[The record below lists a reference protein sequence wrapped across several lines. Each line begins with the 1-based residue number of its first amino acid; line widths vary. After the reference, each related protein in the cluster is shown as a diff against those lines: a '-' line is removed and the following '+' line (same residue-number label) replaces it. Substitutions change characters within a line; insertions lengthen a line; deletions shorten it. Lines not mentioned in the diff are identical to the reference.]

1 MISRVTMRLSGLAQY
16 LEDGKRADS
25 ELTRDQKDNAIPL
38 YGSLKLLKKAEDYCN
53 EKKNWKANYEHIT
66 ISFSEEDEKILNSM
80 TDQEQNEVL
89 QDIALIMIKHR
100 TSGYD
105 IDNEVIAYAEC
116 HDPKVKEEINGRT
129 GELQKRRKHIHIGIS
144 YLNPLS
150 DTKLQTTFYN
160 NSYISDT
167 IDKYIA
173 KKHGLTYVPEKAPS
187 DDDIDKPSQMTIN
200 RNILKDATKDF
211 VNKEELYNYL
221 DENSIRYDFTN
232 KKSDTKQSNIYV
244 YNDKGG
250 KIHLRGKDFPNI
262 EIMHNP
268 TLNDKTKVS
277 YIKELRT
284 KSLQELGNILETYYK
299 TNRIPLIAKKR
310 NKETTK
316 LLKDIYKQS
325 DNNIENDKVNS
336 FTSLQAKIFYKH
348 YKHLVTTNLK
358 GYYVD
363 TKESDKVK
371 FTNKAKDIEVT
382 DLGDKITANSSNKN
396 LEEKV
401 KLMVDIAI
409 AKNWNLSALNITG
422 GDAFK
427 KEAFKQIAEIIRE
440 KQERKK
446 TLSLQTTAV
455 VKGIERPKTVTQ
467 YLAKENKEKKELVSV
482 PLSDLKKNLSAQRV
496 LDHAVKKYKLDL
508 SQYEITVDNKI
519 NNLGNRAKP
528 KNVIDFLQKEINLT
542 SKEAIE
548 ECQALYID
556 QPMPIKT
563 AEPVQVSQPIKLKQR
578 KKDHEY
584 SKEQRATAVS
594 KPTNRKNGRSGA
606 TAVHDLQKLSSSNL
620 VLSSRRRTTM
630 LLSADECNNVQQ
642 ERESDNGLLTARA
655 RATQTPIKARRETG
669 GLKMPLHISINK
681 TKQPNANTGWEVVE
695 VKGYSELATV
705 MKQHSYA
712 SSRFDIKRDADNAN
726 TFNNLLIFDV
736 DNDPKDKQLTMK
748 EAKALLEKK
757 GISAMILP
765 SKSNQIEKFTD
776 SGKSK
781 GIKDRYRIVIPTKS
795 AIRNNTDKDTYEEFQ
810 KLTAHALGLTGSVD
824 TSALKDK
831 ARFYYK
837 SPLEAVPLIIKADRV
852 MDISNIENKAIENV
866 QAIRAEKEA
875 QRLKIEQIR
884 ADIKKYRIVSMPT
897 SNNLTYVDAEE
908 LMDVPINTLIMKFES
923 GKENTEGSYKYIKT
937 DATKYSIIDDKLA
950 HDFKNNMTFNSLTYL
965 QMQYETKHLNI
976 IARELEKTTG
986 ESYIKVNT
994 EAVKTAVTDALKT
1007 ATNDKTFEASI
1018 KEYFGC
1024 EYVKL
1029 DKDSIKIADQQ
1040 ISLGDIDI
1048 DKGQII
1054 DTLKGNRQKEA
1065 EKETKKEKVKE
1076 QANEIGSTLGKKKEP
1091 KQQGQS
1097 QGGGRKI

>member
-1 MISRVTMRLSGLAQY
+1 MLMISRVTMRKRGLAQY
-16 LEDGKRADS
+16 LIDGKRADS
-25 ELTRDQKDNAIPL
+25 NLLRNQKDNVIPL
-38 YGSLKLLKKAEDYCN
+38 YGSLNLLKKVEDYCN
-53 EKKNWKANYEHIT
+53 QKKNWSSNYEHIT
-66 ISFSEEDEKILNSM
+66 ISFSDDDIDILNNKSEEDYKSAM
-80 TDQEQNEVL
+80 S
-89 QDIALIMIKHR
+89 DIVTTMIRHR

-105 IDNEVIAYAEC
+105 IDNEVIAYAEI
-116 HDPKVKEEINGRT
+116 HDPKVKEEANART
-129 GELQKRRKHIHIGIS
+129 GEIQKRRKHIHIGIS

-284 KSLQELGNILETYYK
+284 KSLQELGDILETYYK

-382 DLGDKITANSSNKN
+382 DLGDKITANASTKN

-409 AKNWNLSALNITG
+409 AKNWNLSTLDITG
-422 GDAFK
+422 SDAFK
-427 KEAFKQIAEIIRE
+427 KEAHKQIADIIRLE
-440 KQERKK
+440 NMTKK
-446 TLSLQTTAV
+446 TLSLQTVVT
-455 VKGIERPKTVTQ
+455 VKGIERPKTVVQ
-467 YLAKENKEKKELVSV
+467 YLVKENTEKKQVGKIN
-482 PLSDLKKNLSAQRV
+482 LSDLKKNLDAKIV
-496 LDHAVKKYKLDL
+496 LNYVVKKYKLDVN
-508 SQYEITVDNKI
+508 QYEITADNKI
-519 NNLGNRAKP
+519 NNLGNRQKP
-528 KNVIDFLQKEINLT
+528 KNVIDFFQKEINLT

-548 ECQALYID
+548 ECHVLFKA
-556 QPMPIKT
+556 QPMPVQV
-563 AEPVQVSQPIKLKQR
+563 AEPKTR
-578 KKDHEY
+578 
-584 SKEQRATAVS
+584 
-594 KPTNRKNGRSGA
+594 
-606 TAVHDLQKLSSSNL
+606 
-620 VLSSRRRTTM
+620 
-630 LLSADECNNVQQ
+630 
-642 ERESDNGLLTARA
+642 
-655 RATQTPIKARRETG
+655 TPIKIKKEFG
-669 GLKMPLHISINK
+669 EKMPLYISVNK
-681 TKQPNANTGWEVVE
+681 TNQKNALTGWEVVE
-695 VKGYSELATV
+695 VSSYAKLATL

-712 SSRFDIKRDADNAN
+712 SSQFDIKRDANNAN
-726 TFNNLLIFDV
+726 TFNNLLIFDI
-736 DNDPKDKQLTMK
+736 DNDPKDKQLTII
-748 EAKALLEKK
+748 EAKVLLKSK

-765 SKSNQIEKFTD
+765 SKSHQIEKFTD

-781 GIKDRYRIVIPTKS
+781 GIKDRYRIVIPTKT
-795 AIRNNTDKDTYEEFQ
+795 AIKNGTDKQTYIEFME
-810 KLTAHALGLTGSVD
+810 LTAKALGLVSSVD

-831 ARFYYK
+831 ARFYYQ
-837 SPLEAVPLIIKADRV
+837 SPLNAVPVVIKSDRV
-852 MDISNIENKAIENV
+852 MDISNLENKAISNV
-866 QAIRAEKEA
+866 QVVRAEKEA
-875 QRLKIEQIR
+875 QRLKMEELR
-884 ADIKKYRIVSMPT
+884 ANMKRYRVVKNDT
-897 SNNLTYVDAEE
+897 SSNYLNFVDAVEI
-908 LMDVPINTLIMKFES
+908 MDIPINTLIMKFES
-923 GKENTEGSYKYIKT
+923 GVESAESSYQYIKT
-937 DATKYSIIDDKLA
+937 NDTKYSIIDDKLS
-950 HDFKNNMTFNSLTYL
+950 HDFKNDITYNSLTYL
-965 QMQYETKHLNI
+965 QMQFETNNLNI
-976 IARELEKTTG
+976 IARELKKAIG
-986 ESYIKVNT
+986 VDYLKVNG
-994 EAVKTAVTDALKT
+994 EAVKTAINQSLKD
-1007 ATNDKTFEASI
+1007 ATNDKTFEENI
-1018 KEYFGC
+1018 KGYFGC
-1024 EYVKL
+1024 EYCKL
-1029 DKDSIKIADQQ
+1029 QGDSIKIADQQ
-1040 ISLGDIDI
+1040 IMLHDVGYMKLDIINSL
-1048 DKGQII
+1048 KN
-1054 DTLKGNRQKEA
+1054 NREVVAKELA
-1065 EKETKKEKVKE
+1065 EAKAREVAMVKKVDELEMAKKATVEVEKKVTKVHEVE
-1076 QANEIGSTLGKKKEP
+1076 QNIGGM
-1091 KQQGQS
+1091 
-1097 QGGGRKI
+1097 KI